1 MLDEKEILQIL
12 GDELGAS
19 AGGNENEFIDENRKA
34 ALAYYLGQRNGN
46 EIEGRSAVVSTDVAD
61 AIEWIM
67 PEVME
72 QLSKFD
78 EIVTFDPH
86 SAKDEDQAALESKY
100 VYDILMKQN
109 DGFLVL
115 HQAIKDALLQKNGI
129 IKVWY
134 DVDTVRS
141 VKRFTG
147 LTQQEL
153 EYIERDT
160 QYEITELS
168 EEIDQDQTAAL
179 MAQHAQMVEQMRMQI
194 QQAEMQRQ
202 QMLSQGQE
210 VPPLP
215 VPALPPEPEPVT
227 YFNIK
232 TVIETE
238 KPRIKVCA
246 VPPEEF
252 RINRQHNTPNPRDA
266 RFTANVVMKSA
277 SDLIK
282 SGIPKEVVES
292 LPRGE
297 IDEDR
302 DYRFYM
308 QNETV
313 YPTREVS
320 NDSSQNLIEVAEC
333 YIHMD
338 IDEDGVAEFMKIEVA
353 GGDNPTHILRMEEI
367 SVDDHPFS
375 SVLAIMMSHKFFG
388 LSVYDRLKEL
398 QDQKTALWRNIFD
411 NLYLQNNQRTA
422 VLEGQVNLDDLLIS
436 RPGGIIRQK
445 VPGAVEP
452 VITPSIGQ
460 DAYQMMEY
468 LDQVRA
474 GRVGVNPEGPL
485 NIGDMGDRVGSQGVA
500 QLMAA
505 REAVVGLIIRVIAET
520 GIKPVMCMIRNQAR
534 QHFDTVTDFQFRKSW
549 RAIRPTDWPARDNV
563 TVHVGT
569 GSGNNTSQLMAV
581 NQLLE
586 YQMAIKQDPSQTL
599 VTESEQYT
607 TLKKFCILSG
617 LNSPEGYFVDPRSDQ
632 GQQLAKSAQEHQ
644 QKVKQEQDQKDAVIM
659 QMQTKLA
666 DAEMQKAQA
675 EMANVQLKGQVAQME
690 LQIDEA
696 TAIADNATKSADMQF
711 KYDQLASTESLKI
724 SEIEA
729 KERIE
734 ISKAHQQNKAA
745 AQNGGT

>member
-1 MLDEKEILQIL
+1 MLDDKEILNII

-19 AGGNENEFIDENRKA
+19 AGGNENEFIDSNRKD
-34 ALAYYLGQRNGN
+34 ALAYYLGQKQGT
-46 EIEGRSAVVSTDVAD
+46 EVEGRSSVVSTDVAD
-61 AIEWIM
+61 AVEWIM
-67 PEVME
+67 PEIME

-78 EIVTFDPH
+78 EIVTFDPE
-86 SAKDEDQAALESKY
+86 SAEDEDQAAMESRF
-100 VYDILMKQN
+100 VYDILMKEN
-109 DGFLVL
+109 DGFLIL
-115 HQAIKDALLQKNGI
+115 HQVIKDALLQKNGI
-129 IKVWY
+129 TKTWF
-134 DVDTVRS
+134 DVDIERC

-147 LTQQEL
+147 LSEQEYQ
-153 EYIERDT
+153 YIAEDERYEIAELSTEVDHDST
-160 QYEITELS
+160 NALMEQYEQMVQQIQMQAQQS
-168 EEIDQDQTAAL
+168 
-179 MAQHAQMVEQMRMQI
+179 MAQGMN
-194 QQAEMQRQ
+194 
-202 QMLSQGQE
+202 
-210 VPPLP
+210 PPSP
-215 VPALPPEPEPVT
+215 QLPPEPEPVLL
-227 YFNIK
+227 YSIK
-232 TVIETE
+232 TVVEIDR
-238 KPRIKVCA
+238 PRIKVCA

-252 RINRQHNTPNPRDA
+252 RINRQHNTPNPKDA
-266 RFTANVVMKSA
+266 RFTAHVMMKSA
-277 SDLIK
+277 SDLVK
-282 SGIPKEVVES
+282 SGIPKEVVEA

-308 QNETV
+308 QDETV

-320 NDSSQNLIEVAEC
+320 NDKSQNLIEVAEC
-333 YIHMD
+333 YLHID
-338 IDEDGVAEFMKIEVA
+338 IDEDGIAEFVKIEVA
-353 GGDNPTHILRMEEI
+353 GGDNPTDILRMEEI

-375 SVLAIMMSHKFFG
+375 SAIAIMMSHKFFG
-388 LSVYDRLKEL
+388 LSIYDRLKEL

-436 RPGGIIRQK
+436 RPGGIIRQR

-452 VITPSIGQ
+452 IMTPSIGQ

-485 NIGDMGDRVGSQGVA
+485 NLQDIGDRVGSQGVA

-520 GIKPVMCMIRNQAR
+520 GIKPTMTMIRNQAR
-534 QHFDTVTDFQFRKSW
+534 QHLDAVQNFKFRDSW
-549 RAIRPTDWPARDNV
+549 RAIRPTDWPSRNNT

-581 NQLLE
+581 SQILE
-586 YQMAIKQDPSQTL
+586 YQNVVKQDPGQTL
-599 VTESEQYT
+599 VTQESQFSA
-607 TLKKFCILSG
+607 LKKFCVLSG
-617 LNSPEGYFVDPRSDQ
+617 LGSPDAYFIDPRSDN
-632 GQQLAKSAQEHQ
+632 GQELSQQQQQHQ
-644 QKVKQEQDQKDAVIM
+644 QKMKQEQDQKDMALI

-666 DAEMQKAQA
+666 DAEVQKAQA
-675 EMANVQLKGQVAQME
+675 EMANVQLKAQIGQMT

-696 TAIADNATKSADMQF
+696 ETIASNASKNAESEF
-711 KYDQLASTESLKI
+711 KYRELESKEAIEISKI
-724 SEIEA
+724 ES

-745 AQNGGT
+745 VENGGA

>member
-1 MLDEKEILQIL
+1 
-12 GDELGAS
+12 
-19 AGGNENEFIDENRKA
+19 
-34 ALAYYLGQRNGN
+34 
-46 EIEGRSAVVSTDVAD
+46 
-61 AIEWIM
+61 
-67 PEVME
+67 
-72 QLSKFD
+72 
-78 EIVTFDPH
+78 
-86 SAKDEDQAALESKY
+86 
-100 VYDILMKQN
+100 MKQN
-109 DGFLVL
+109 DGFLIL
-115 HQAIKDALLQKNGI
+115 HQSIKDALLQKNGI
-129 IKVWY
+129 IKVLY
-134 DVDTVRS
+134 DVDIVRT

-147 LTQQEL
+147 LSKQEL
-153 EYIERDT
+153 EYIAEDGRY
-160 QYEITELS
+160 QITEQS
-168 EEIDQDQTAAL
+168 VEVDHDATAAQ
-179 MAQHAQMVEQMRMQI
+179 MEQYKMMVEQFQMQI
-194 QQAEMQRQ
+194 KQMEMQKQ
-202 QMLSQGQE
+202 QMIAQGQQ
-210 VPPLP
+210 PPP
-215 VPALPPEPEPVT
+215 MPTPQLPPEPEPVV
-227 YFNIK
+227 YYNIK

-238 KPRIKVCA
+238 KPCIKVCS

-266 RFTANVVMKSA
+266 RFTAHVVMKSA
-277 SDLIK
+277 SDLVK
-282 SGIPKEVVES
+282 SGIPKEVVDN

-320 NDSSQNLIEVAEC
+320 DDPSQNLIEVAEC

-338 IDEDGVAEFMKIEVA
+338 IDGDGIAEFMKIEVA
-353 GGDNPTHILRMEEI
+353 GGDNPTDILRMEEI

-436 RPGGIIRQK
+436 RPGGIVRQR
-445 VPGAVEP
+445 VSGAVEP
-452 VITPSIGQ
+452 ILTPPIGQ
-460 DAYQMMEY
+460 EAYQMMEY

-485 NIGDMGDRVGSQGVA
+485 NLQDIGDRVGSQGIA

-520 GIKPVMCMIRNQAR
+520 GIKPVMCMIRDQAR
-534 QHFDTVTDFQFRKSW
+534 QHFDVVQDFKFRNSW
-549 RAIRPTDWPARDNV
+549 RAIKPTDWPARDNV

-569 GSGNNTSQLMAV
+569 GSGNNNSQLAAV

-586 YQMAIKQDPSQTL
+586 YQMGLKQSDPFQTL

-632 GQQLAKSAQEHQ
+632 GQQLSQEANEFKAKQ
-644 QKVKQEQDQKDAVIM
+644 KQEQDQKDAVIM

-675 EMANVQLKGQVAQME
+675 EMANVQLKGQIAQMQ
-690 LQIDEA
+690 LQIEEA
-696 TAIADNATKSADMQF
+696 TSIADNATKSADMQF
-711 KYDQLASTESLKI
+711 KYDQLESDEALKI
-724 SEIEA
+724 SEIES

-745 AQNGGT
+745 VENGGT